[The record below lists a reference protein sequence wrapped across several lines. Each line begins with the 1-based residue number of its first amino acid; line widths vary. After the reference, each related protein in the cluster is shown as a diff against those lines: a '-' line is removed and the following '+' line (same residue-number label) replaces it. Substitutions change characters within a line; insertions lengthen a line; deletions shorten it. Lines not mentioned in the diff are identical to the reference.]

1 MRERN
6 RDLQETA
13 TLGKALLLLD
23 RGKLADEVIDFL
35 AGGRAQDVPNLHKRV
50 RERVNDRAA
59 NRQRDIAQEALAN
72 RILPIRSVAALD
84 DLVVLE
90 GNNAGQLDAGLRVPR
105 KVTLLGKLELGRT
118 AKARLRG
125 RRVKLDGLQSKR
137 AVTVVQE
144 APEGRLRLLRL
155 VVRQELVRMA
165 LVANL
170 GKNGIVRRATHFKFF
185 WTWMSSRTKFNASRF
200 LHCDGRTLQ
209 RIQLKQTIM
218 GDFAFDEVPPC

>member
-1 MRERN
+1 MRKGN

-23 RGKLADEVIDFL
+23 RAKLADEVIDFL
-35 AGGRAQDVPNLHKRV
+35 AGRRAQDVPNLHKRV
-50 RERVNDRAA
+50 RERINDRAA
-59 NRQRDIAQEALAN
+59 NRQGDIAQQALAN
-72 RILPIRSVAALD
+72 GILPVRSIGALD

-90 GNNAGQLDAGLRVPR
+90 GNNAGQLDAGLRVPGE
-105 KVTLLGKLELGRT
+105 VALLRELELGRT

-125 RRVKLDGLQSKR
+125 RRVELDGLQSKR
-137 AVTVVQE
+137 AVTVMQK

-155 VVRQELVRMA
+155 VIRQKLVRVA

-170 GKNGIVRRATHFKFF
+170 GENGIVRRATHFEFF
-185 WTWMSSRTKFNASRF
+185 WTWMSSWTKFNARQF
-200 LHCDGRTLQ
+200 FALGQTNAT